1 MRLLVLLIF
10 VVPFLSGCSS
20 IVATG
25 SAEATG
31 LALLHDRRDSDAIL
45 VDEGIEIQADIERN
59 KHKVLRN
66 NTHINVTA
74 YNGRVLVTGEATHK
88 QLRNQI
94 INQVRSA
101 RGVKL
106 VHDEIA
112 IAQKSSFSSRSNDAF
127 ITTKVKTALTQI
139 KHIPGFDAT
148 RVKVVTEK
156 SIVYLMGLLYEKE
169 GKTAIEKARHVKGV
183 RKVIT
188 VFEYIN

>member
-1 MRLLVLLIF
+1 MRLVFLFIF
-10 VVPFLSGCSS
+10 FVPFLSGCSS

-31 LALLHDRRDSDAIL
+31 LALLHDRRDGDAIL

-59 KHKVLRN
+59 KHRSLRN

-74 YNGRVLVTGEATHK
+74 YNGRVLVTGEATHS

-101 RGVKL
+101 RGAKL
-106 VHDEIA
+106 VHDEIT
-112 IAQKSSFSSRSNDAF
+112 IAKKSSFSSRSNDAL

-169 GKTAIEKARHVKGV
+169 GKAAIEKARNVKGV
-183 RKVIT
+183 RKVVT

>member
-1 MRLLVLLIF
+1 MRLVFLLIF
-10 VVPFLSGCSS
+10 FVPFLSGCSS

-45 VDEGIEIQADIERN
+45 VDEGIEIQADVERN
-59 KHKVLRN
+59 KHKALRN

-74 YNGRVLVTGEATHK
+74 YNGRVLVTGEATHIK
-88 QLRNQI
+88 LRNQI

-106 VHDEIA
+106 VHDEIT
-112 IAQKSSFSSRSNDAF
+112 IGKKSSFSSRSNDAF
-127 ITTKVKTALTQI
+127 ITTKVKTVLTEI
-139 KHIPGFDAT
+139 KNIPGFDAT
-148 RVKVVTEK
+148 RTKVVTEK
-156 SIVYLMGLLYEKE
+156 GIVYLMGLLYEKE
-169 GKTAIEKARHVKGV
+169 GKAAVEKARRVKGV
-183 RKVIT
+183 RKVVA